1 MARYTIEWSIDARVD
16 LMDII
21 QFYIDRNG
29 SSTYSRKINLTI
41 NKIVNKLKSNPLL
54 GIRTD
59 YESVRILNA
68 GDFQIVYEI
77 FDRIVLVILIWDC
90 RRNPEDRQISNRIKG

>member
-16 LMDII
+16 LLDIL

-29 SSTYSRKINLTI
+29 SSTYSRKINLSI
-41 NKIVNKLKSNPLL
+41 NKIVNKLKSNPFL

-59 YESVRILNA
+59 YESVRILNT

-77 FDRIVLVILIWDC
+77 LDQIVLIILIWDC
-90 RRNPEDRQISNRIKG
+90 RRNPEDRRIGNRVK